1 MGIALVIGTVSNG
14 VLGIGTF
21 AGAFDK
27 VPLLAGSP
35 LPLSCAGEAAAH
47 ARATRSVPRRW
58 RSSPC
63 PPVRPNDC

>member
-35 LPLSCAGEAAAH
+35 LPLSCAGLLLLLA
-47 ARATRSVPRRW
+47 
-58 RSSPC
+58 
-63 PPVRPNDC
+63 